1 MSYKDMKSSINKKLR
16 VIYSENQKL
25 ESENAN
31 LSKEIQQ
38 LTASLREMV
47 PGFSNDTSNPFPLYT
62 ELQNKLNDYIK
73 ITCQDIFFDF
83 LQPKL
88 NMKFTVKFFK
98 NILQKISDIIRSYF
112 SPVES
117 QLQKTLL
124 QRRIPKAINNVLKKS
139 YQYKYKEI
147 SNQIRKM
154 INIDNL
160 INTVGKEINFNFDE
174 NDEDDYY
181 KMVEIFIE
189 KTFEIIFLCQISDPQ
204 IVVDL
209 NQIGNEVKYNS
220 IVQDSMDGFIKQ
232 KQSVIVI
239 IPMFYKGAEKGKD
252 TGITKSQVLEKN
264 YYFPESN

>member
-88 NMKFTVKFFK
+88 NMKFTV
-98 NILQKISDIIRSYF
+98 NF

-160 INTVGKEINFNFDE
+160 INAVGKEINFNFDE

-252 TGITKSQVLEKN
+252 TGITRYLPTCWPNSKFQIHQD
-264 YYFPESN
+264 

>member
-98 NILQKISDIIRSYF
+98 NILQKISDII
-112 SPVES
+112 
-117 QLQKTLL
+117 
-124 QRRIPKAINNVLKKS
+124 
-139 YQYKYKEI
+139 
-147 SNQIRKM
+147 
-154 INIDNL
+154 
-160 INTVGKEINFNFDE
+160 
-174 NDEDDYY
+174 
-181 KMVEIFIE
+181 
-189 KTFEIIFLCQISDPQ
+189 LC
-204 IVVDL
+204 
-209 NQIGNEVKYNS
+209 
-220 IVQDSMDGFIKQ
+220 
-232 KQSVIVI
+232 
-239 IPMFYKGAEKGKD
+239 
-252 TGITKSQVLEKN
+252 
-264 YYFPESN
+264 